1 MIAQA
6 QVMITLRPWLGAP
19 LMQAVDDVI
28 GEITARLNGFSMHR
42 DEELA
47 LALDSKLF
55 QAVRQA
61 TQGSM
66 LVCLEDGSYVRVRLE
81 DFSAM
86 ADELMLLVF
95 QEFPADSRHLVYLQ
109 QYALK
114 HSSLSAL
121 RMLYTRFQA
130 FQTPKE
136 LEAIA
141 SVARSCYPPFRWR
154 QWLN

>member
-6 QVMITLRPWLGAP
+6 QVMVTLRPWLGAP
-19 LMQAVDDVI
+19 LMQAVDGVI
-28 GEITARLNGFSMHR
+28 REIAGRLNGFSIHR
-42 DEELA
+42 DDELA
-47 LALDSKLF
+47 HTLDSMLF
-55 QAVRQA
+55 QAVREA
-61 TQGSM
+61 TQGKM
-66 LVCLEDGSYVRVRLE
+66 LIALEDGSFVRVRLE

-95 QEFPADSRHLVYLQ
+95 QEFPADGRHLAYLQ

-121 RMLYTRFQA
+121 RMLYTRFQE
-130 FQTPKE
+130 FQTPQE

-154 QWLN
+154 QWLD